1 MPRPA
6 LDLAP
11 GPAHLRRFQ
20 RCHPRPTWR
29 GPCHWASTCPS
40 FLLAPC
46 YAVPWAQED
55 ELPLALP
62 ARRGQQGSLTPVAPR
77 GPPPRSCITW
87 GCRPVVNLSPLKGS
101 LRHIPCTAPSGGQ
114 IPGAGSGAG
123 PGLGP
128 WLLLP
133 HIQVARQGQ
142 RGESALVVP
151 LQGCCSLLSGLR
163 PKWD

>member
-1 MPRPA
+1 MPPT
-6 LDLAP
+6 
-11 GPAHLRRFQ
+11 AHLE
-20 RCHPRPTWR
+20 

-114 IPGAGSGAG
+114 IPGRRLWGRAWPWPLAPPPSHSSGQAGAEGRVG
-123 PGLGP
+123 PSCP
-128 WLLLP
+128 SARLLL
-133 HIQVARQGQ
+133 
-142 RGESALVVP
+142 SP
-151 LQGCCSLLSGLR
+151 LRSQTKMGLR
-163 PKWD
+163 QVCAGLHRPDTTLSAHS